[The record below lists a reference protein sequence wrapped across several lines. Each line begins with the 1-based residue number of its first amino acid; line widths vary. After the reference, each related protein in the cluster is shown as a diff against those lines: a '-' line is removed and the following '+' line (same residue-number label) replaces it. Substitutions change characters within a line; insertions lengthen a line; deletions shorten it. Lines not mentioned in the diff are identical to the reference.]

1 MTAHPLLPR
10 ELQVASALVL
20 ICFLAW
26 VVHLIRRRRLSLRDS
41 LLWLVSTFGVLL
53 VTLFPH
59 ALRWLASQLRIDVPS
74 NALFGAAILYLALNL
89 LSLTIG
95 VSNSLARLRRLT
107 QECTVLRTEVKEL
120 RAQLDRGP
128 APNHLTK

>member
-10 ELQVASALVL
+10 ELQLVSAFVLV
-20 ICFLAW
+20 CFLGW
-26 VVHLIRRRRLSLRDS
+26 VVHLIRGRRLSLRDS

-53 VTLFPH
+53 LTLFPDV
-59 ALRWLASQLRIDVPS
+59 LRWMASQLRIEVAS
-74 NALFGAAILYLALNL
+74 NALFAAAILYLALNL

-107 QECTVLRTEVKEL
+107 QECTILRTEVKDL
-120 RAQLDRGP
+120 RAQLAGAQLERER
-128 APNHLTK
+128 

>member
-10 ELQVASALVL
+10 ELQVASIFVLV
-20 ICFLAW
+20 CFLGW
-26 VVHLIRRRRLSLRDS
+26 VVHLIRGRRLSLRDS
-41 LLWLVSTFGVLL
+41 LLWLVSTFAVLL
-53 VTLFPH
+53 VTLFPP
-59 ALRWLASQLRIDVPS
+59 ALRWAASRLRIDVPS

-107 QECTVLRTEVKEL
+107 QECTLLRTEVNHL
-120 RAQLDRGP
+120 RAQLDGP
-128 APNHLTK
+128 RDEL